1 MTFPSPAHTTAP
13 QREATLSSLLPRWR
27 EELAERQRHLGEVDA
42 EIRRKHGERPLELEV
57 LVDGLGPER
66 TAAPMR
72 IALARTLR
80 RLPFIQSSF
89 MQSSLVQSSFVRGEI
104 ERHPILL
111 LEPIL
116 TEELVDEL
124 LDIALL
130 KRKEEHA
137 QRVKEILSH

>member
-1 MTFPSPAHTTAP
+1 MRFPSPAHTTAP
-13 QREATLSSLLPRWR
+13 QREATLSSLPPRWR
-27 EELAERQRHLGEVDA
+27 E
-42 EIRRKHGERPLELEV
+42 V
-57 LVDGLGPER
+57 LVDDLGPER
-66 TAAPMR
+66 TAAPTR

-80 RLPFIQSSF
+80 RLPFAQSLF
-89 MQSSLVQSSFVRGEI
+89 VQSSFVRGEI
-104 ERHPILL
+104 ERQPILL